1 MRVEEVEKV
10 MEVPRSTDP
19 LWNFTLY
26 FATFAVTF
34 ASFAVKIS
42 REQCIVLLGFVF
54 KDQDP

>member
-1 MRVEEVEKV
+1 

-34 ASFAVKIS
+34 ASFASFAVKIS